1 MWSPPDLAPRD
12 QRLGTLV
19 DLAHR
24 ERPHPAAQLGCR
36 RTRRVRMR
44 GAGRACGNRSGFC
57 SMRIAPN
64 TERSIRRA
72 AGGIGCV
79 RGAGRTWVRRGEETA
94 VALVGADRVALHVCT
109 VPGLYQT
116 RYPLSAAEEYNLMGE
131 VTEVTSE
138 VRGDRFGV
146 RGKTKCGD
154 SGRELRSAPN
164 DAYKEWAFAPHGNA
178 GG

>member
-24 ERPHPAAQLGCR
+24 ERTHPAAQLGCR
-36 RTRRVRMR
+36 RARRVRMR
-44 GAGRACGNRSGFC
+44 GAWKAYGDRSGFC

-64 TERSIRRA
+64 IERSIRRA

-79 RGAGRTWVRRGEETA
+79 RGAGLTRVRCGEETA

-116 RYPLSAAEEYNLMGE
+116 RHPLSAGAGYNLKGE
-131 VTEVTSE
+131 VTEVTGE
-138 VRGDRFGV
+138 VRGDRITV
-146 RGKTKCGD
+146 RGRTASVAFK
-154 SGRELRSAPN
+154 LAPN
-164 DAYKEWAFAPHGNA
+164 CATPRD
-178 GG
+178 GGRILR